1 MIKSMEQKDIT
12 RGVFKMPSDPGVGY
26 EANRASLS
34 LPMSRFLVG
43 AATQIRKRRL
53 D

>member
-1 MIKSMEQKDIT
+1 MIKLVEQKET
-12 RGVFKMPSDPGVGY
+12 TQGVFKMPSDPGVGY

-43 AATQIRKRRL
+43 PAAQIRKRRL